1 MGMLIY
7 WKMED
12 SGMPINKSG
21 IEEQT
26 RMRLNSEASL
36 LARNVTKK
44 IRELMTSKVD
54 SFGIFNIVMEPISFS
69 IDFVL
74 FNAFTILL
82 EYSNDHFNWFL
93 EDENSKI
100 SVDTTNYSIDE
111 IESFCNSMEITLKKQ
126 LPEKYFKA
134 YGW

>member
-1 MGMLIY
+1 MGIL
-7 WKMED
+7 KLEKLED
-12 SGMPINKSG
+12 SSMQLSD
-21 IEEQT
+21 EEVKKV
-26 RMRLNSEASL
+26 LNSESSNL
-36 LARNVTKK
+36 CTIVIRNVKNIMGNK
-44 IRELMTSKVD
+44 AND
-54 SFGIFNIVMEPISFS
+54 FGSFNIVMEPISFS